1 MLHFEFKSKGHGS
14 RWKQMKTG
22 SNKDVAGV
30 TKLVTDDSSFI
41 ILFYFVLII
50 SIYRYDFNKTRKGKS
65 CFRSLLQPR

>member
-30 TKLVTDDSSFI
+30 TKLVTGGSSLSFFFI
-41 ILFYFVLII
+41 LY
-50 SIYRYDFNKTRKGKS
+50 
-65 CFRSLLQPR
+65 LL